1 MLNYIIAIKI
11 IESRERYRI
20 FFGIKQKERKEK
32 KNENEWNFWYA
43 CMLITKLIA
52 LMSFLANIQALAPFA
67 ITVHNAY
74 RLITNYKLKTILS
87 NMKTIL

>member
-32 KNENEWNFWYA
+32 K
-43 CMLITKLIA
+43 
-52 LMSFLANIQALAPFA
+52 
-67 ITVHNAY
+67 
-74 RLITNYKLKTILS
+74 
-87 NMKTIL
+87 MKMNGIFDTLVCSLRN

>member
-32 KNENEWNFWYA
+32 KKKMKMNEI
-43 CMLITKLIA
+43 CD
-52 LMSFLANIQALAPFA
+52 
-67 ITVHNAY
+67 
-74 RLITNYKLKTILS
+74 TIVCSLR
-87 NMKTIL
+87 N

>member
-32 KNENEWNFWYA
+32 KNENEWNF
-43 CMLITKLIA
+43 
-52 LMSFLANIQALAPFA
+52 
-67 ITVHNAY
+67 
-74 RLITNYKLKTILS
+74 
-87 NMKTIL
+87 